1 MKRRI
6 DLNADLGEGCGDD
19 AAIMKFITRCNIAC
33 GGHAGDTQSMSAA
46 LQLAKENAVL
56 AGAHPS
62 FPDPDNF
69 GRKEMDMSA
78 NLLSAALAEQI
89 HDLQSIAA
97 EMDMT
102 LSHVKPHGALYNL
115 AARNMEVAKIVARV
129 TSKSLPGAALLGPPG
144 SKLEDAAN
152 AAGIDFL
159 GEAFADRAYENDGSL
174 RSRAMPGALIT
185 DDVKSAEQAKQIA
198 QRGVVTSHDGHN
210 IPMPAKTICLHSDTP
225 GALKSAQSIRA
236 MLQAEGI
243 EVSADV

>member
-1 MKRRI
+1 
-6 DLNADLGEGCGDD
+6 
-19 AAIMKFITRCNIAC
+19 
-33 GGHAGDTQSMSAA
+33 
-46 LQLAKENAVL
+46 
-56 AGAHPS
+56 
-62 FPDPDNF
+62 
-69 GRKEMDMSA
+69 MSA
-78 NLLSAALAEQI
+78 NLLSATLAEQI
-89 HDLQSIAA
+89 HDLHSIAA

-115 AARNMEVAKIVARV
+115 AARNMEAAKIVARV
-129 TSKSLPGAALLGPPG
+129 SSKSLPGAALLGPPG
-144 SKLEDAAN
+144 SKLEVAAN
-152 AAGIDFL
+152 AVGIDFV

-185 DDVKSAEQAKQIA
+185 DDVKSAEQAMQIA
-198 QRGVVTSHDGHN
+198 QSGVVTSHDGHN